1 MRKIAGHV
9 ARNKDGAGGRRAKRN
24 AVEKG
29 KELEDFIERI
39 AEEHGWRVEKRRKY
53 GDRIL
58 DLVISKGGTVFIV
71 QSKNTD
77 QAMPSD
83 VSQTRKDF
91 EEYVRW
97 LLEEKLGLSVVPIL
111 VSRSFSDGAK
121 GRARSYGV
129 LLYTVDELEN
139 LLAER
144 ARTRGDD

>member
-1 MRKIAGHV
+1 MPRD
-9 ARNKDGAGGRRAKRN
+9 RSAKRK

-29 KELEDFIERI
+29 KELEDMIERL
-39 AEEHGWRVEKRRKY
+39 AEENGWRVEKRKKY

-58 DLVISKGGTVFIV
+58 DLILSKGGTVFIV

-83 VSQTRKDF
+83 VSQARKDY

-97 LLEEKLGLSVVPIL
+97 LLEEKLGLSVVPVL
-111 VSRSFSDGAK
+111 VSKSFSEGAR

-129 LLYTVDELEN
+129 MLYTVEELEG
-139 LLAER
+139 LLSGGRRRESWR
-144 ARTRGDD
+144 